1 MSLVAVVRRELIAL
15 AMNPYTYVVASAYLV
30 ISGIFFAA
38 TFLSTRLPDLERYF
52 SNIGATLVVLVPLV
66 ASRSFADER
75 RTGVLDLQ
83 MSWPVARW
91 KLAVGKFAAN
101 TTFLIAL
108 VSVMWVYVRHLSVLT
123 DIEVGKS
130 VAEYLGLV
138 LLVVSFSGIAHAI
151 SARSSTTPGAAFLG
165 FGALLT
171 LWVIDV
177 IPGWLGNA
185 SIAGFRLNSLAPTL
199 RLEPFGRGVVTL
211 HDTLFFLGLAVGGV
225 ALAAQAISDRRPRTQ
240 DGIVVWLR
248 TATAWLATGAVV
260 VGLFVGAAQVR
271 HQWDLTPTARFTV
284 SALTETQVVDAL
296 DEVPVVTAF
305 LERGSAQEVA
315 VRSLIASYEAAGAEI
330 DAQFVDPDVQPSMAK
345 RYDINFYGQALI
357 QLGDRTERVES
368 LSEVSLTSAL
378 VRLLQPR
385 ALTACFT
392 VGHGERDIAESRL
405 AGLGQFA
412 SELRKSGF
420 EVQTLAVAAE
430 GGVERLDACDVV
442 VVAGP
447 HVAFLDGEIR
457 ALRDWVEDDGRLIV
471 MAPEDPEVRSQFN
484 DEILRDYGLAF
495 GEGFVTDVSS
505 LRDDPA
511 AVVAF
516 DYPSQSPATE
526 YVKQH
531 EIPTVFSGAVP
542 IGIDPGAAEVGH
554 LSTLAQSSDA
564 SGTDVGGAG
573 PLVLAALSDHSEL
586 AGAVDELAIERTRI
600 AAIGTADIATN
611 EFFQTLGNRDFVL
624 RLTQWVAREDDL
636 VAAATPP
643 GGVRE
648 VPVTDDQR
656 TDLIIRTVAIPAL
669 VPLPLAALVARRRRR
684 G

>member
-1 MSLVAVVRRELIAL
+1 MSLFAVVRRELIAL
-15 AMNPYTYVVASAYLV
+15 AMNPYSYVVASAYLV

-101 TTFLIAL
+101 TTFLITL
-108 VSVMWVYVRHLSVLT
+108 VSVMWVYVRHLAVLT
-123 DIEVGKS
+123 DVEVGKS
-130 VAEYLGLV
+130 VAEYVGLV
-138 LLVVSFSGIAHAI
+138 LLVTSFSGVAHAI

-171 LWVIDV
+171 LWVLDV
-177 IPGWLGNA
+177 IPGWLGSA

-199 RLEPFGRGVVTL
+199 RLEPFGRGVITL
-211 HDTLFFLGLAVGGV
+211 HDTLFFLALAVAGV

-240 DGIVVWLR
+240 DGALAWFR
-248 TATAWLATGAVV
+248 TATAWVVTAAVV
-260 VGLFVGAAQVR
+260 AGLFVASAQVR

-284 SALTETQVVDAL
+284 SALTDTQVVGVL
-296 DEVPVVTAF
+296 EETPRVTAF

-315 VRSLIASYEAAGAEI
+315 VRSLIASYEAAGADI
-330 DAQFVDPDVQPSMAK
+330 DAQFVDPDIQPSVAK
-345 RYDINFYGQALI
+345 RYDISFYGEALVE
-357 QLGDRTERVES
+357 LGGRTERVES
-368 LSEVSLTSAL
+368 LTEVSLTSAL

-385 ALTACFT
+385 ALTVCFT
-392 VGHGERDIAESRL
+392 VGHGERDVHESRL
-405 AGLGQFA
+405 AGYGQFA

-420 EVQTLAVAAE
+420 DVETLALAAE
-430 GGVERLDACDVV
+430 GGSERLDTCDVV

-447 HVAFLDGEIR
+447 QVPFIAEEM
-457 ALRDWVEDDGRLIV
+457 AMLRGWVDDDGRLIV
-471 MAPEDPEVRSQFN
+471 LAPESAEARTQFN
-484 DEILRDYGLAF
+484 DAILRDHGLAF

-511 AVVAF
+511 AVVAV
-516 DYPSQSPATE
+516 DYPSQSPATSF
-526 YVKQH
+526 VKRH
-531 EIPTVFSGAVP
+531 EVPTVFSGSVP
-542 IGIDPGAAEVGH
+542 IGIDPGAAQAGH
-554 LSTLAQSSDA
+554 LSTLVQSSEA
-564 SGTDVGGAG
+564 SGSDVGGVG
-573 PLVLAALSDHSEL
+573 PLALAALSDRSEL
-586 AGAVDELAIERTRI
+586 TGDTDALAIQRTRI
-600 AAIGTADIATN
+600 AAVGTADVATN

-648 VPVTDDQR
+648 VPVTDEQR
-656 TDLIIRTVAIPAL
+656 TDLIIRTVAIPGL